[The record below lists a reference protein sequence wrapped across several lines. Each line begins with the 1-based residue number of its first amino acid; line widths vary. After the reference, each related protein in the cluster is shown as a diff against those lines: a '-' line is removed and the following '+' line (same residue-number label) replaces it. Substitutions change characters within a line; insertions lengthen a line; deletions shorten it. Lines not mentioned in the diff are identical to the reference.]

1 MKKILASCL
10 TCCAL
15 IGSMCFSSPMA
26 QLHAMSTEGG
36 TGSTTAKYDH
46 EINLN
51 LNEAPR
57 RAHVIEK
64 VTFGDTI
71 SVTGVDLTGYELVE
85 DKPYELEKING
96 SNTELLVGNTNIPYK
111 HIRYV
116 DTTGKN
122 SIQEYFI
129 QLSSVYNKE
138 DYNYKYTLDLSET
151 KDYEAAADYTDKV
164 KNLPEEERPTEK
176 ANPIQVKVISG
187 NEIFPRKTSVEVHP
201 GDTFKLNLPDY
212 FIKNQKFSTKY
223 LQLKSDTKHDYII
236 WDKFDKENKTLTS
249 LTGKISD
256 DAKPGET
263 LSFHIDARIAYGPLA
278 AGDSSATLVTYNTED
293 LGDGEGNEGGEDGGD
308 ISLGD
313 GDEGGEELPPED
325 KTPTYTVPVEFKI
338 VDDGKGDIIDDG
350 EDEADVFLKLTPEY
364 KKLTSKG
371 ETFKLDA
378 SVELDEDADPKVK
391 EEFEARKKDGQF
403 KVSFATRD
411 LGVATVSEDGTVTAV
426 DNGSTEIL
434 AYVEGYEDELFAV
447 SKIDVEIPEEVEEV
461 TEENTT
467 YPKTGDNFMAISAS
481 ILAIGLSALVAFASR
496 KQKDVNEEK

>member
-15 IGSMCFSSPMA
+15 LGSMCFSSPIA
-26 QLHAMSTEGG
+26 QLHAMSAEGG
-36 TGSTTAKYDH
+36 TGSTTGKYDH

-51 LNEAPR
+51 VNEEEVR
-57 RAHVIEK
+57 RVHSIQGARY
-64 VTFGDTI
+64 GDTI
-71 SVTGVDLTGYELVE
+71 SVIGLDLTGYKLDSVHGMTKLSDTQFQAGEAEYQGV
-85 DKPYELEKING
+85 I
-96 SNTELLVGNTNIPYK
+96 
-111 HIRYV
+111 YV

-129 QLSSVYNKE
+129 ELSQVGSSR
-138 DYNYKYTLDLSET
+138 DYDIKYTLDLSKT
-151 KDYEAAADYTDKV
+151 KDYEAKTEYTDEV
-164 KNLPEEERPTEK
+164 KNLPEEERPTEDPDPM
-176 ANPIQVKVISG
+176 PIKVTSG
-187 NEIFPRKTSVEVHP
+187 NGIVPRKTSVEVRS
-201 GDTFKLNLPDY
+201 GDTFRLTLPDY
-212 FIKNQKFSTKY
+212 FAKGQKFSTKY
-223 LQLKSDTKHDYII
+223 LQLKSDAEHDYII
-236 WDKFDKENKTLTS
+236 WDEFDKEDRTLTS
-249 LTGKISD
+249 FTGKISD

-278 AGDSSATLVTYNTED
+278 AGDSSATLVTYNTENP
-293 LGDGEGNEGGEDGGD
+293 GDGEDGGD
-308 ISLGD
+308 IPLGD
-313 GDEGGEELPPED
+313 GDQGGEELPPGDE
-325 KTPTYTVPVEFKI
+325 TPAYTIPVEFKI
-338 VDDGKGDIIDDG
+338 VDDS
-350 EDEADVFLKLTPEY
+350 EDEINVFLNLTPEY

-378 SVELDEDADPKVK
+378 SVELDENADPKVK

-447 SKIDVEIPEEVEEV
+447 SKIDVEIPEEV

-467 YPKTGDNFMAISAS
+467 HPKTGDNFMAISAS
-481 ILAIGLSALVAFASR
+481 ILAIGLSALVAFVSR
-496 KQKDVNEEK
+496 KRKDVNEEK